1 MSKNVKQKISCIVPV
16 YNEGKRVAAVL
27 KALIGHPLLDEVIVV
42 NDGSTDDSEK
52 VLKKI
57 KGINLISYAKNKGK
71 SHAVMTGMKKAKND
85 LLLMIDSDLVG
96 LTAKDISS
104 LVAPVL
110 EGKADVAM
118 TIRKNSFDIFK
129 KMGLD
134 FVSGERIFSR
144 KTIPSLSAIGKL
156 TCFGLESHLN
166 NLIVKNAMRLAIVNW
181 KNVITP
187 RKSVKFGYFEGTK
200 RDLKMV
206 MEIINY
212 LGLVGV
218 YKQIRGMQK
227 LIVKKKSKR
236 VKGF

>member
-16 YNEGKRVAAVL
+16 YNEGKRVGGVL

-57 KGINLISYAKNKGK
+57 RGINLISYVKNKGK

-96 LTAKDISS
+96 LTAKDITA
-104 LVAPVL
+104 LVKPVL

-118 TIRKNSFDIFK
+118 TIRKNSFQIFK

-144 KTIPSLSAIGKL
+144 KTIPSLAAIGKL

-166 NLIVKNAMRLAIVNW
+166 NLIVKNGMRLAIVNW

-212 LGLVGV
+212 LGLWGI
-218 YKQIRGMQK
+218 YKQVRGMQK
-227 LIVKKKSKR
+227 LIVKKKS
-236 VKGF
+236 